1 MNPRILLVED
11 DPTSRAFL
19 LAATRA
25 LPADVD
31 VAPDMA
37 TAIGIATSRTHALWL
52 FDARLP
58 DGSGAAL
65 LQALR
70 ERGLATP
77 AIAHTAS
84 REPAE
89 HDALRAAGFID
100 TLAKPLPAAEWTLAL
115 RRALGGGGGAT
126 AEDAGGYQGGAPR
139 PVWDEAQAL
148 AALGNNPSNV
158 SGLRALFLS
167 ELPAAR
173 DAVAGAARQGDA
185 VRVRD
190 HLHRLR
196 AGCGFVGAAR
206 LLDAVLRLEASPA
219 SPPALRAFLDAVQ
232 DTLSPP

>member
-25 LPADVD
+25 LPAEVD
-31 VAPDMA
+31 VAEDMA
-37 TAIGIATSRTHALWL
+37 RAIELAVAHTHALWL

-70 ERGLATP
+70 ARGLATP

-84 REPAE
+84 RERAE
-89 HDALRAAGFID
+89 HDALREAGFID
-100 TLAKPLPAAEWTLAL
+100 TLAKPLPAADWTAAL
-115 RRALGGGGGAT
+115 RRALGGAAST
-126 AEDAGGYQGGAPR
+126 AEEAGGYERCAQP

-158 SGLRALFLS
+158 SGLRALFLD

-173 DAVAGAARQGDA
+173 DAVAEAAAHGDAARM
-185 VRVRD
+185 RE

-196 AGCGFVGAAR
+196 SGCGFVGAAR
-206 LLDAVLRLEASPA
+206 LLRAVLRLHDAPA

-232 DTLSPP
+232 ETLSPP